1 MHFMR
6 RKCAADEQS
15 TSRKTR
21 TKRFPEAGEC
31 NPLTRRISKTGKG
44 QFVVPLQKRLP
55 RHLDPADPRKIP
67 QMKPFLSWLA
77 TRLEDL
83 AFFLRD
89 KARTPDLSIP
99 YPEGPEG
106 DQ

>member
-1 MHFMR
+1 
-6 RKCAADEQS
+6 
-15 TSRKTR
+15 
-21 TKRFPEAGEC
+21 
-31 NPLTRRISKTGKG
+31 
-44 QFVVPLQKRLP
+44 
-55 RHLDPADPRKIP
+55 
-67 QMKPFLSWLA
+67 MKPFLSWLA